1 MVVRRAVWL
10 VVAMLAVASC
20 RGSGRALD
28 VSASTT
34 LEQEACSGVSDSRA
48 RCYRLAVPENRS
60 APSRKISLRIVLIP
74 ATGTEPQPDPV
85 FYLAGGPGQ
94 AASSGLRDRMSVSP
108 AILRD
113 RDMVFADQRG
123 TGGSNSLDC
132 RFYGPPDAPQSY
144 FDKFLPL
151 DKVRECRDALSGAA
165 DLAQYTTDASVEDL
179 EAIRVAL
186 GRARINLV
194 GGSYGTRLA
203 MEYARRY
210 GQNVRTVTLESP
222 VTASTHAPEGFGRF
236 ADRALGKL
244 VEECAATPSCHQAF
258 PKLADEI
265 QVVFERLRQGPVT
278 ATVAHPAQK
287 KPARVTLTRDHV
299 AEVVRYM
306 MYSAQGGSY
315 VPLYLHHAFNG
326 NFEPIATFLIRWRA
340 QGTFDGLYLS
350 ITCAEDVPFIAQ
362 DAAERDEPTY
372 LGSYRVRQQREACA
386 EWPRGTVFPQQFEPV
401 RSSLPVLMTSGD
413 LDPVTPA
420 ANADELAK
428 TLPNSLHVR
437 IPFSG
442 HSPNGLAG
450 LECLDELKR
459 VFIERGRTQGLDTS
473 CVSKITRPSF
483 ATSW

>member
-1 MVVRRAVWL
+1 L
-10 VVAMLAVASC
+10 ISC
-20 RGSGRALD
+20 KDGGRVLD
-28 VSASTT
+28 VSASST
-34 LEQEACSGVSDSRA
+34 LTAEACSGVADSRA

-60 APSRKISLRIVLIP
+60 TPSRTIQLRIVVLP
-74 ATGTEPQPDPV
+74 ATGTVAQPDPV

-94 AASSGLRDRMSVSP
+94 AASSLLRERTMVSP
-108 AILRD
+108 GILRD

-151 DKVRECRDALSGAA
+151 DKVRECRKALSTSA

-186 GRARINLV
+186 GRPRINLI

-203 MEYARRY
+203 MEYVRRY
-210 GQNVRTVTLESP
+210 GEHVRTVTLESP
-222 VTASTHAPEGFGRF
+222 VTASTHAPEGFGQF
-236 ADRALGKL
+236 ADRALAKL
-244 VEECAATPSCHQAF
+244 VEECASTPSCQQAF
-258 PKLADEI
+258 PKLADEVK
-265 QVVFERLRQGPVT
+265 VVFERLRHGPVT
-278 ATVAHPAQK
+278 AMVAHPSK
-287 KPARVTLTRDHV
+287 KTAVRVTLTRDHV

-326 NFEPIATFLIRWRA
+326 SFEPIATFLIRWRSD
-340 QGTFDGLYLS
+340 GTFDGLYLS
-350 ITCAEDVPFIAQ
+350 ITCAEDVPFIAK
-362 DAAERDEPTY
+362 DAAEADEPTY

-386 EWPRGTVFPQQFEPV
+386 EWPRGTVFPKQFEPV
-401 RSSLPVLMTSGD
+401 RSSVPVLMTTGD

-428 TLPNSLHVR
+428 TLPNSVHVR

-442 HSPNGLAG
+442 HSPSGLSG
-450 LECLDELKR
+450 LECLDEIKR
-459 VFIERGRTQGLDTS
+459 TFIDRGRIEGLDTS
-473 CVSKITRPSF
+473 CVSKIVRSGF